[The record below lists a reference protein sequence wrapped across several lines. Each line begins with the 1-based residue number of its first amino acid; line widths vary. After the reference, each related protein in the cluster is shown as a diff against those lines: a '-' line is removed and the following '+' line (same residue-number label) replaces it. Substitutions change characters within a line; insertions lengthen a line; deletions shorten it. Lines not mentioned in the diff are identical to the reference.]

1 MADLRVGTAFDAHR
15 LVAGRPLVLGGVK
28 IPSATGL
35 EGHSDADIVCH
46 VLCDAALGAAAM
58 GDIGRLF
65 PGTPEWRDAASIDLL
80 ARAFAQLEVAG
91 WRLVNADCM
100 VVLQEPKI
108 ASHVD
113 VMRDRVAVAMRTTA
127 DRVSIRG
134 TTTDGLG
141 FTGRGEGAAAQAV
154 VLLERSVEG

>member
-15 LVAGRPLVLGGVK
+15 LVAGRPLVLGGVT
-28 IPSATGL
+28 IPSAVGL

-80 ARAFAQLEVAG
+80 ARAFAQLEAAG
-91 WRLVNADCM
+91 WQLVNADCM
-100 VVLQEPKI
+100 VVLQDPKI
-108 ASHVD
+108 ATHVD
-113 VMRDRVAVAMRTTA
+113 EMRARVAIAMRSTA

-141 FTGRGEGAAAQAV
+141 FPGRGEGAAAQAV
-154 VLLERSVEG
+154 VLLERSAQS

>member
-1 MADLRVGTAFDAHR
+1 LAELRVGTAFDAHR
-15 LVAGRPLVLGGVK
+15 LVAGRPLVLGGVT
-28 IPSATGL
+28 IPSPAGL

-80 ARAFAQLEVAG
+80 ARVFAQLAAVG
-91 WRLVNADCM
+91 FTLVNADCM

-108 ASHVD
+108 APYVD
-113 VMRDRVAVAMRTTA
+113 EMRARVAIAMRSTA
-127 DRVSIRG
+127 DRVSVRG

-141 FTGRGEGAAAQAV
+141 FPGRGEGAAAQAV
-154 VLLERSVEG
+154 VLLERS

>member
-15 LVAGRPLVLGGVK
+15 LVAGRPLVLGGVT
-28 IPSATGL
+28 IPSAVGL

-80 ARAFAQLEVAG
+80 ARAFAQLEAAG
-91 WRLVNADCM
+91 WQLVNADCM

-113 VMRDRVAVAMRTTA
+113 EMRDRVAVAMRTTA

-141 FTGRGEGAAAQAV
+141 FPGRGEGAAAQAV
-154 VLLERSVEG
+154 VLLERTPG

>member
-1 MADLRVGTAFDAHR
+1 LADLRVGTAFDAHR
-15 LVAGRPLVLGGVK
+15 LVAGRPLVLGGVVV
-28 IPSATGL
+28 PSAAGL

-46 VLCDAALGAAAM
+46 VLCDAALGAAAL

-65 PGTPEWRDAASIDLL
+65 PGTLECRDASSIDLL
-80 ARAFAQLEVAG
+80 ARAFAQVAAAG
-91 WRLVNADCM
+91 FALVNADCM

-108 ASHVD
+108 APYVD
-113 VMRDRVAVAMRTTA
+113 EMRDRVAVAMRTTA

-141 FTGRGEGAAAQAV
+141 FPGRGEGAAAQAV
-154 VLLERSVEG
+154 VLLERSGPG

>member
-1 MADLRVGTAFDAHR
+1 MRVGTAFDAHR
-15 LVAGRPLVLGGVK
+15 LVAGRPLVLGGVT
-28 IPSATGL
+28 IPSPAGL

-80 ARAFAQLEVAG
+80 ARAFAQLAAVG
-91 WRLVNADCM
+91 FTLVNADCM

-108 ASHVD
+108 APYVD
-113 VMRDRVAVAMRTTA
+113 EMRARVAIAMRSTA
-127 DRVSIRG
+127 DRVSVRG

-141 FTGRGEGAAAQAV
+141 FPGRGEGAAAQAV
-154 VLLERSVEG
+154 VLLERSE

>member
-15 LVAGRPLVLGGVK
+15 LVAGRPLVLGGVT
-28 IPSATGL
+28 IPSASGL

-65 PGTPEWRDAASIDLL
+65 PGTLEWRDAASIDLL
-80 ARAFAQLEVAG
+80 ARAFAQLEAAG
-91 WRLVNADCM
+91 WQLVNADCM

-108 ASHVD
+108 AAHVD
-113 VMRDRVAVAMRTTA
+113 EMRDRVAVAMRTTA

-141 FTGRGEGAAAQAV
+141 FPGRGEGAAAQAV
-154 VLLERSVEG
+154 VLLERSAQR